1 MLFSVLLN
9 LTIYYMLFF
18 TDLHRK
24 CKQIVK
30 VEKDYLQIQTTKLV
44 GVTKA
49 TYQSYMLKKEA
60 LKM

>member
-1 MLFSVLLN
+1 M
-9 LTIYYMLFF
+9 TFF

-30 VEKDYLQIQTTKLV
+30 AEKDYLQIQTTKLV

-49 TYQSYMLKKEA
+49 TYRSDMLKKEA

>member
-1 MLFSVLLN
+1 MP
-9 LTIYYMLFF
+9 FF

-44 GVTKA
+44 GVIKA
-49 TYQSYMLKKEA
+49 TYRSDMLKKEA